1 MERQAKISLYTD
13 NSSFKEYLMMIT
25 SFNIVNYHFKI
36 FHLLFFYT
44 QEYKI
49 CFIFLCNIITYI
61 GINNFIIIIY

>member
-13 NSSFKEYLMMIT
+13 NSSFKEYLMMMIT

-44 QEYKI
+44 
-49 CFIFLCNIITYI
+49 
-61 GINNFIIIIY
+61 